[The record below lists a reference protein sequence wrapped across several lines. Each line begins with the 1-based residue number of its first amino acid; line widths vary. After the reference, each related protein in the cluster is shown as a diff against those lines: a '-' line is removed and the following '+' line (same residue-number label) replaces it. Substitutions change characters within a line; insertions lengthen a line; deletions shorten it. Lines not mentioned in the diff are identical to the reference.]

1 MKCFLLSIGL
11 LLLGLTCTASAHT
24 TFTTLFIDKKNQ
36 GDGTC
41 VRMPYDDKTATN
53 PVKPITSSDM
63 ACGRNGGDPVPFI
76 CPAKKGSLLTFEFRL
91 WPDAQQP
98 GSIDPGHLGPCAVYL
113 KKVDH
118 MFSDSAAGGGWFKI
132 WEDGY
137 DSKTQKWCVDRLVK
151 NNGLL
156 SVRLPRGLP
165 AGYYIVRPEILA
177 LHWAAHRDD
186 PQFYLGCAQIFV
198 DSDVRGPL
206 EIPRRQQATIPGYV
220 NAKTPG
226 LTFDI
231 YQDKLPPYPMPGPK
245 VYIPPVNRDKP
256 KQDLNAGRLVQTD
269 GLIPK
274 DCLIKKANWC
284 GRPVEPYSSARMC
297 WRAVNDCYAQSKK
310 CRESSPPIGL
320 TNCDRWS
327 NHCGKMDALCEQEKY
342 KGPPKFTEKEY
353 VVPAP
358 GKLPEMWNDIFER
371 LEQNGTSAKFF

>member
-1 MKCFLLSIGL
+1 MKGFLFWVGL
-11 LLLGLTCTASAHT
+11 LLLGLACTASAHT

-63 ACGRNGGDPVPFI
+63 ACGRNGGDPVSFI

-91 WPDAQQP
+91 WPDAQEP
-98 GSIDPGHLGPCAVYL
+98 GSIDPGHLGPCAVYV
-113 KKVDH
+113 KKVDD

-137 DSKTQKWCVDRLVK
+137 DPKTQKWCVDRLVK

-177 LHWAAHRDD
+177 LHWAAHRND
-186 PQFYLGCAQIFV
+186 PQFYLGCAQIFLN
-198 DSDVRGPL
+198 SDVRGPL
-206 EIPRRQQATIPGYV
+206 EVPRKQQVSIPGYV
-220 NAKTPG
+220 SAKTPG
-226 LTFDI
+226 LTLDI
-231 YQDKLPPYPMPGPK
+231 YQDEMPPYPMPGPK
-245 VYIPPVNRDKP
+245 VYIPTVKKSD
-256 KQDLNAGRLVQTD
+256 QDSNVAPLVQKD

-284 GRPVEPYSSARMC
+284 GKPVEPYSTSRMC

-327 NHCGKMDALCEQEKY
+327 NYCGKMDALCEKEKF

-358 GKLPEMWNDIFER
+358 GRLPEVWNDIFEK
-371 LEQNGTSAKFF
+371 LEA